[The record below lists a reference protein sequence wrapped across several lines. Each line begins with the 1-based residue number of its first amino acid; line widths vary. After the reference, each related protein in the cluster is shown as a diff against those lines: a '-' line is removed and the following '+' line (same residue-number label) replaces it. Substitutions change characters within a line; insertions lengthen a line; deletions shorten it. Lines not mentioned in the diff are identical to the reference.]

1 MVISPSYIEKTSIE
15 DELIISVSDMGT
27 WLNLSS
33 SAITAH
39 TDLLTE
45 LIKSATELTEAY
57 TWLSIRETVYEA
69 YFDIDD
75 WSSFL
80 CGDLGLSLERS
91 PILDLDNIT
100 KIEYLNSSGTW
111 TEFDRGIKT
120 IDGLYEYT
128 TEIKTRN
135 KWAVIYFISD
145 PNYDTRDY
153 AYKIRVTF
161 SAGWNLEASDE
172 ALIIPRSLKV
182 AIKMIVAYMY
192 TNRGD
197 CDSPCDIN
205 GIPVPCGAKMI
216 LDKYRL
222 GLTQLGG

>member
-1 MVISPSYIEKTSIE
+1 MTISPSYIEKTSI
-15 DELIISVSDMGT
+15 DDTLVISVSEMGT

-45 LIKSATELTEAY
+45 LIKSATELVENY
-57 TWLSIRETVYEA
+57 TWLSVRKTVYEA
-69 YFDIDD
+69 FFELDN
-75 WSSFL
+75 WGFT
-80 CGDLGLSLERS
+80 GDLGLSLERS

-100 KIEYLNSSGTW
+100 KIEYLNSSDTW
-111 TEFDRGIKT
+111 IEFDRGTKT
-120 IDGLYEYT
+120 IDGLYENT

-135 KWAVIYFISD
+135 KWAELYFVTD
-145 PNYDTRDY
+145 PDYDDRDE
-153 AYKIRVTF
+153 AYKVRVTF
-161 SAGWNLEASDE
+161 TAGWDTEATDE
-172 ALIIPRSLKV
+172 HLMIPRSLKV

-197 CDSPCDIN
+197 CDSCEIN
-205 GIPVPCGAKMI
+205 GVPVPCGAKMI
-216 LDKYRL
+216 LDKYRI